1 MDLLVPIVVSVLKAN
16 PAMSDQAHVNRTP
29 LFFGVFIVLVVLTLA
44 SFWVGN
50 AEDLFALP
58 QTKWQVMIGISA
70 AKAALVVLFFMHF
83 WWERSWKY
91 LLTIPTL
98 LMAIILVVALIP
110 DIMHRRASYSETRL
124 NHSAAEDAYGAGK

>member
-1 MDLLVPIVVSVLKAN
+1 VDLLVPIVVSVLKAN
-16 PAMSDQAHVNRTP
+16 LAMSDQTHVNRTP

-44 SFWVGN
+44 SFWIGN
-50 AEDLFALP
+50 AENLFALP

>member
-1 MDLLVPIVVSVLKAN
+1 
-16 PAMSDQAHVNRTP
+16 MSDQTHVNRTP

-44 SFWVGN
+44 SFWIGN
-50 AEDLFALP
+50 AENLFALP

>member
-1 MDLLVPIVVSVLKAN
+1 
-16 PAMSDQAHVNRTP
+16 MSDHEQVNRTP
-29 LFFGVFIVLVVLTLA
+29 LFFGVFVVLVALTLA

-50 AEDLFALP
+50 AEGLFALP

-70 AKAALVVLFFMHF
+70 AKATLVILFFMHF
-83 WWERSWKY
+83 WWEHSWKY

-98 LMAIILVVALIP
+98 LMAVILVVALIP
-110 DIMHRRASYSETRL
+110 DIMQRRQSYSETRL